1 MNIERLRAETPGC
14 ANVIHLNNAGAALMP
29 QPVIDAT
36 IGHLRREAE
45 IGGYEARAEAADR
58 IEAVYDSIAA
68 LLNCHRDEVAI
79 VDNAT
84 RAFDLAFA
92 ALPLREGDVIL
103 CTTVDYPS
111 NYMAYLCRKRD
122 IRIDVRVVP
131 EAPTGEVSLEA
142 LAAMLRDPRVR
153 VVSLTHVPTQS
164 GLLQPAAAVGRL
176 AREAGVFYL
185 LDATQT
191 VGQMPIDVQALGCDA
206 LAATGR
212 KFLRGP
218 RATGFL
224 YVRHNRLPELHPS
237 VVDVH
242 GATWTGPESYE
253 MLPTARRF
261 EIWEQYFAGNLG
273 LGAAV
278 DYALAIGLNEI
289 WERVQAL
296 ATGLRRRLGS
306 IPGVHLQDRGAEK
319 CGIVSLMVDG
329 WDAPRAR
336 DALAARQRRINVSTS
351 TVNSARLDYPARGLT
366 QTVRASVHYYN
377 TESELDEFAAALE
390 GLARS
395 APSVGP
401 SPTAW
406 ETGAS
411 PAGCSQPKPMEWSG
425 SC

>member
-1 MNIERLRAETPGC
+1 MDIDRLRAETPGC
-14 ANVIHLNNAGAALMP
+14 ANAIHLNNAGAALMP

-45 IGGYEARAEAADR
+45 IGGYEARDEAADR
-58 IEAVYDSIAA
+58 LEAVYDSIAA
-68 LLNCHRDEVAI
+68 LINCHRDEVAI

-84 RAFDLAFA
+84 RAFDLAFG
-92 ALPLREGDVIL
+92 ALPLRPGDVVL
-103 CTTVDYPS
+103 TTTVDYPS
-111 NYMAYLCRKRD
+111 NYMAYLCRRREVE
-122 IRIDVRVVP
+122 IEVRVVP

-142 LAAMLRDPRVR
+142 LAEMLRDPRDR

-176 AREAGVFYL
+176 AREAGVFFL

-191 VGQMPIDVQALGCDA
+191 VGQMPIDVEALGCDA

-224 YVRHNRLPELHPS
+224 YVRRERLAEMHPA

-242 GATWTGPESYE
+242 GATWTGHDSYE
-253 MLPTARRF
+253 IVPTARRF
-261 EIWEQYFAGNLG
+261 EVWEQYFAGNLG

-278 DYALAIGLNEI
+278 DYALAIGLEPI
-289 WERVQAL
+289 WARVQAL
-296 ATGLRRRLGS
+296 AAGLRHRLAAL
-306 IPGVHLQDRGAEK
+306 PGVAMHDRGAEQ
-319 CGIVSLMVDG
+319 CGIISLTVAG
-329 WDAPRAR
+329 WEPPRLR
-336 DALAARQRRINVSTS
+336 DALWSWRPRINVNTS

-377 TESELDEFAAALE
+377 TEAELDTFVEALDDLLRDAAPSRD
-390 GLARS
+390 RS
-395 APSVGP
+395 ATTRG
-401 SPTAW
+401 
-406 ETGAS
+406 G
-411 PAGCSQPKPMEWSG
+411 GM
-425 SC
+425 